1 MVMDPTLLAEPDR
14 STDPAA
20 WSAPVALEDAPTP
33 ATTFRSSLPTLDRP
47 GDWRRQRTGAT
58 ATPHSE
64 RPAMSALS
72 TALMTAIYPVTDIS
86 AAKSW
91 YAEVFGVEPYFDEPF
106 YVGFNIAGYELGLV
120 PSEGELHQPGN
131 RGVVAYWGVD
141 NADEAWKRVTAA
153 GAKPLSAVADVGGG
167 IRVGIVADPY
177 GNALGII
184 ENPHFG
190 AGK

>member
-1 MVMDPTLLAEPDR
+1 MVMDPTLLAEPNR

-33 ATTFRSSLPTLDRP
+33 VTTFRTGAPTLDRP
-47 GDWRRQRTGAT
+47 GDRARQRAHAAGARH
-58 ATPHSE
+58 PE
-64 RPAMSALS
+64 RSAMSAFS
-72 TALMTAIYPVTDIS
+72 TALMTAIYPVTDIA

-120 PSEGELHQPGN
+120 PTEGELHQPGN
-131 RGVVAYWGVD
+131 RGVVAYWGVP
-141 NADEAWKRVTAA
+141 NADEAWTHLLAS
-153 GAKPLSAVADVGGG
+153 GAKSLSAVADVGGG

-184 ENPHFG
+184 ENPHFV
-190 AGK
+190 AGR